1 MRPVCLIV
9 VLVLLAGGAGAQEVS
24 TTIVPVSGNI
34 IGPAGIRWMT
44 DVELVNDTALDL
56 DVALELPSLPDAPAF
71 FLTLAPGQTQ
81 RYGDLIGQA
90 FGIDGALTPLRVT
103 TGGRR
108 PVSIRAYAYAVR
120 GLERSPFQAIDIYPV
135 DTYFPERVLDGLA
148 FSDDTRTNIGLVNF
162 GDQDAD
168 FILSIERIPGR
179 SMAQR
184 IIRVRAG
191 SLAHESIQ
199 SLFPLITKGSGFSV
213 VVGTG
218 ARNTHVYASVI
229 ENVNNAARF
238 ITPRIG
244 GR

>member
-1 MRPVCLIV
+1 MRPVRLIV
-9 VLVLLAGGAGAQEVS
+9 VLLLLASGVGAQEVS

-34 IGPAGIRWMT
+34 IGPAGIRWLT
-44 DVELVNDTALDL
+44 DVELVNDTPLDL
-56 DVALELPSLPDAPAF
+56 DVALELPSLPDTPAF

-108 PVSIRAYAYAVR
+108 PVTIRAYAYAVR
-120 GLERSPFQAIDIYPV
+120 GLERSPFQPIDIYPA

-162 GDQDAD
+162 GEQEAD
-168 FILSIERIPGR
+168 FILDIERIPGR

-184 IIRVRAG
+184 VIRVSAG
-191 SLAHESIQ
+191 SLVHESIQ

-213 VVGTG
+213 VVRTG
-218 ARNTHVYASVI
+218 SRNTHVYASVI